1 MRWIGARI
9 GVSVAIAV
17 LAPHVSHDV
26 CAFVTRA
33 AHDVGAHR
41 DAIPDL
47 QWSPVELKRLGGL
60 RSDLRNHANVLVALN
75 DREWSVS
82 FGGCAGVLLHL
93 TEVGVFVCAAYAR
106 HLDLHEQRAVLQF
119 WIWEILNFILTR
131 CREDCGANVH
141 DDLLDLALQLEP

>member
-1 MRWIGARI
+1 MLAEVGGDDPTRPHHVCLDDVQKAERPGTDYHHGVARIETLDRVGRELLQFVEGRRAGHELGENSDAWTQARRNFVDERVRTDVHLLGPATHQMRGIGGRI

-47 QWSPVELKRLGGL
+47 QWSTVEL
-60 RSDLRNHANVLVALN
+60 
-75 DREWSVS
+75 
-82 FGGCAGVLLHL
+82 
-93 TEVGVFVCAAYAR
+93 
-106 HLDLHEQRAVLQF
+106 
-119 WIWEILNFILTR
+119 
-131 CREDCGANVH
+131 
-141 DDLLDLALQLEP
+141 